1 LSEDPQAY
9 VSELVGDWGYPPELA
24 ARLNPAIFAWM
35 AVPFNDPVRQQ
46 VQGILYV
53 DSTDR
58 DFFTDARQ
66 DLVLQASAGIARFV
80 VRRYTA

>member
-1 LSEDPQAY
+1 MLPSSSKTGRLPRD
-9 VSELVGDWGYPPELA
+9 LA

-53 DSTDR
+53 DSTGPG
-58 DFFTDARQ
+58 FFH
-66 DLVLQASAGIARFV
+66 
-80 VRRYTA
+80 